1 MPGIAILEKLWVI
14 FMKNVVSIVKKIS
27 RKSWLTGTM
36 AAVGLMGF
44 YVLLIGI
51 LSSSLTH
58 ALDLFQEDKVYVILI
73 SVGFGFQ
80 ITLFR
85 HFKEVKAKQGGII
98 AAAGTGTS
106 TATMVAC
113 CLHHVGDVA
122 PIIGLSGAAV
132 FMSQYKAYFMTFGI
146 LMNLLGIF
154 LMLQMIK
161 KHISMNCCSQTT

>member
-1 MPGIAILEKLWVI
+1 MNNTLLI
-14 FMKNVVSIVKKIS
+14 MKKIS
-27 RKSWLTGTM
+27 RKSWLIGLL
-36 AAVGLMGF
+36 AAIGLMGF
-44 YVLLIGI
+44 YLLLIGI
-51 LSSSLTH
+51 LSSSLIH
-58 ALDLFQEDKVYVILI
+58 ALELLQEDKVYVIII

-132 FMSQYKAYFMTFGI
+132 FMAQYKAYFMTFGI
-146 LMNLLGIF
+146 IMNLLGIT
-154 LMLQMIK
+154 LMLRMIK
-161 KHISMNCCSQTT
+161 KHTVLDCCDKMEVTNENI